1 FIGFIPFGRGPA
13 SGLSDPSALDVE
25 PPPSCHLLT
34 SSKLTVAKPPNM
46 TSSSRMPRTSW
57 TTQQIA
63 WNHDGDE
70 GHPPSITVLLNWLE
84 RDNNYKRW
92 RQDTTKVVIRWEV
105 VAELKAHGIAHR
117 NGAVCCLLFQ
127 SIDSFAFPAHMRM
140 ICKHWTGLD
149 PLMGPLMTHAD
160 ELLSGSSAAFEPIPA
175 AGDWPE
181 TLINPLNCS
190 VSGNAHETY
199 LHAHSPCVHIS
210 LIAMTT
216 RRAPRLGVSW
226 DTDATDS
233 HPSSIITLIDWLG
246 ANNNYSRYRGAHC
259 KRMVLLEIERHL
271 LMQGIKNCSV
281 RGKIF
286 IHHIASWYIRSSNHH
301 LHRLSMRVEIRMQID
316 RLRNLYKNTYAWCYH
331 MIQERETG
339 RFASIDVID
348 FE

>member
-1 FIGFIPFGRGPA
+1 
-13 SGLSDPSALDVE
+13 GLSDPSALNVE

-127 SIDSFAFPAHMRM
+127 SLDSFAFPAHMRM

-181 TLINPLNCS
+181 TLINPLNC
-190 VSGNAHETY
+190 
-199 LHAHSPCVHIS
+199 VHIS

-226 DTDATDS
+226 DTDATDL
-233 HPSSIITLIDWLG
+233 HPSSIIILIDWLG

-271 LMQGIKNCSV
+271 LMQGI
-281 RGKIF
+281 
-286 IHHIASWYIRSSNHH
+286 
-301 LHRLSMRVEIRMQID
+301 EIVPFEAQEFVD
-316 RLRNLYKNTYAWCYH
+316 RLRNSYKNTYAWCYH

-348 FE
+348 FESELAISAHGLAKAYMAIHSYLANYVLDCQLVCIAYAHTGAGFINSWIFC

>member
-1 FIGFIPFGRGPA
+1 
-13 SGLSDPSALDVE
+13 
-25 PPPSCHLLT
+25 
-34 SSKLTVAKPPNM
+34 
-46 TSSSRMPRTSW
+46 
-57 TTQQIA
+57 IA

-92 RQDTTKVVIRWEV
+92 RQDTTKVAIRWEV

-127 SIDSFAFPAHMRM
+127 SIDSFAFPAHMRI

-149 PLMGPLMTHAD
+149 PLMDPLMTHAD
-160 ELLSGSSAAFEPIPA
+160 EA
-175 AGDWPE
+175 
-181 TLINPLNCS
+181 
-190 VSGNAHETY
+190 SGNAHETY

-271 LMQGIKNCSV
+271 LMQGIKNRSV
-281 RGKIF
+281 RDEQHNF
-286 IHHIASWYIRSSNHH
+286 NRH
-301 LHRLSMRVEIRMQID
+301 LSGVCVTIENCIGLWKNRFQSLRGL
-316 RLRNLYKNTYAWCYH
+316 RLRIANKQDMVRAAAWIMACVVLH
-331 MIQERETG
+331 NHLNQGE
-339 RFASIDVID
+339 D
-348 FE
+348 FEFEPDSPPAGKPDDPHGATDSPQTGQASAAGTQKQLRVLAQARESRENGGSY